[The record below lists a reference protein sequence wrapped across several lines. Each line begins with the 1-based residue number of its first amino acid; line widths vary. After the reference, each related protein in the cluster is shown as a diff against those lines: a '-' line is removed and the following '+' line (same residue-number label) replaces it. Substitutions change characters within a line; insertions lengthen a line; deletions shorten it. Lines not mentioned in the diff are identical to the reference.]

1 MLEQWGNLEVEVAQ
15 RALEC
20 MADAEATRVEISR
33 VLLNPLREKLPKNSS
48 EGRSPIPASASRRFT
63 LSDVDMMSSVDDR
76 GSFRASAFP
85 TPLRLYKCE
94 RFTVVRSGGKSHDT
108 DDLRGNTA
116 RDHR

>member
-63 LSDVDMMSSVDDR
+63 LSDVDMIVSSVDDR
-76 GSFRASAFP
+76 WRVFSGFGLPDAAAALKVR
-85 TPLRLYKCE
+85 TLYC
-94 RFTVVRSGGKSHDT
+94 RSVWWQIS
-108 DDLRGNTA
+108 R
-116 RDHR
+116 HR